1 MARSWWERFNW
12 KLFKQLVVIHI
23 TSAKYGNKD
32 VTEIVQKQV
41 KDDSLHIYIGKDLFG
56 DPMPNQHKKFKIKYV
71 IDGNEFNAEI
81 SQEEI
86 FSIGEITKEPKDNT
100 NYSIGIVTFS
110 KRIDTYFIPLLDS
123 IREHTDREILV
134 GINGDYKI
142 DFDENYRQRILS
154 YLARKENVFP
164 IVYPTFRGLSKI
176 WNTLAINASS
186 DYVLILNDDI
196 RISNHNFWDI
206 VQKYIDTCRCSFMMN
221 NGFSHFVVKRQL
233 LDQQGWFDERFLG
246 IGWEDTEFRNRIF
259 QEETPKMNNFS
270 SRGCIVDIAEK
281 SDTIEN
287 QKVAW
292 GKYSFFNCEIWKQNL
307 KPEKQYPH
315 EKFYWENKN
324 NL

>member
-1 MARSWWERFNW
+1 
-12 KLFKQLVVIHI
+12 VIQI
-23 TSAKYGNKD
+23 INAKYGNKD

-41 KDDSLHIYIGKDLFG
+41 KDNSLHIYIGKDLFG

-71 IDGNEFNAEI
+71 IDGNELEDEV

-86 FSIGEITKEPKDNT
+86 FSIGGTKELEGNK

-110 KRIDTYFIPLLDS
+110 KRIDNYFIPLLDS

-134 GINGDYKI
+134 AINGDYKVN
-142 DFDENYRQRILS
+142 FDEEYRQRVLS
-154 YLARKENVFP
+154 YLSQKENVFP
-164 IVYPTFRGLSKI
+164 IVYPTFRGLAKI
-176 WNTLAINASS
+176 WNSLVINSS
-186 DYVLILNDDI
+186 NDYILILNDDI
-196 RISNHNFWDI
+196 KINNHNFWDI
-206 VQKYIDTCRCSFMMN
+206 VQKYIDLYQTSFMMN
-221 NGFSHFVVKRQL
+221 NGFSHFVVKRQI

-246 IGWEDTEFRNRIF
+246 IGWEDTEFRNRIYTND
-259 QEETPKMNNFS
+259 TPKMNNFS
-270 SRGCIVDIAEK
+270 SRGCVFDVCEK

-307 KPEKQYPH
+307 KPEKQYPY
-315 EKFYWENKN
+315 EKFYWENKD